1 MFARRRPR
9 KSRIAGSLVLLA
21 MLSWA
26 IGLLV
31 FVSHIPDQAEENLE
45 ETDAIVVLTGG
56 SMRLETGLD
65 LLSKGVAGKLFV
77 SGVHRGV
84 DVAEL
89 LRVSRQSPGRL
100 DCCIAL
106 GYEASDTH
114 GNAVETAAW
123 TRGNGITSIRLVTAS
138 YHMPRSL
145 LELKHAMPGLE
156 VRAHPVFPD
165 HVKTDD
171 WYRWPGTAALIIG
184 EYMKLLVMPLRW
196 LWLDLVGQGEA

>member
-1 MFARRRPR
+1 MFGRRRPR

-21 MLSWA
+21 GLAW
-26 IGLLV
+26 IVGLLV
-31 FVSHIPDQAEENLE
+31 FVANIPDEATV
-45 ETDAIVVLTGG
+45 ETEKSEAIVVLTGG
-56 SMRLETGLD
+56 SMRLETGLE
-65 LLSKGVAGKLFV
+65 LLSRGAAGKLFV

-89 LRVSRQSPGRL
+89 LRVSRQSPGKL

-123 TRGNGITSIRLVTAS
+123 VRENGISRVRLVTAS

-145 LELKHAMPGLE
+145 LELRHVMPELE
-156 VRAHPVFPD
+156 VLPHPVFPD

-184 EYMKLLVMPLRW
+184 EYLKLLLMPVRW
-196 LWLDLVGQGEA
+196 IWAELVG